1 MNIVAI
7 EGPDNSGKTTLIQ
20 HLVENEGF
28 TLIEFPK
35 KTSEGLFTIVT
46 RSEVAIFETLL
57 EHLDPTKK
65 YVLDRCF
72 LSNMVYY
79 IYRKHHNKSFII
91 KENQESFNNY
101 VKDLIKL
108 RSKCLVVGL
117 TRNRLGE
124 DFEDDLIKLS
134 KDEFNDIIS
143 VYDLF
148 YDNMN
153 IQTFKLLEHDSKN
166 NVLDAAPY
174 DSVINYINS
183 KLGQ

>member
-7 EGPDNSGKTTLIQ
+7 EGPDNSCKTTLIR

-35 KTSEGLFTIVT
+35 KTSEGLFTIAT
-46 RSEVAIFETLL
+46 RSEVAIFEALL
-57 EHLDPTKK
+57 KHLDPTKK

-79 IYRKHHNKSFII
+79 TYRKRYNRPFII
-91 KENQESFNNY
+91 KENQESFDNY
-101 VKDLIKL
+101 VKDLIRLK
-108 RSKCLVVGL
+108 SKCLVVGL

-134 KDEFNDIIS
+134 KDEFNYIIS

-148 YDNMN
+148 YDIMN
-153 IQTFKLLEHDSKN
+153 IQPFKLLEHDSKN
-166 NVLDAAPY
+166 NVLGASSY
-174 DSVINYINS
+174 DPVISYINS
-183 KLGQ
+183 KLGP